1 MIRRKIYAI
10 PFAALA
16 FVAVGCRPT
25 PQTDSTTITGAST
38 AAPFDAGLPPGSAG
52 GDMASGVAPAD
63 TTAPAPTSD
72 NTVAPAQSN
81 VTRSTAVPEAIPPDP
96 MTTSGSTA
104 MWSDAGSPRS
114 RQGATTDE
122 PTDTF
127 QGSCFGNTLP

>member
-52 GDMASGVAPAD
+52 GDMAAG
-63 TTAPAPTSD
+63 
-72 NTVAPAQSN
+72 VAPAQSN